1 MADAH
6 AHLSAAVNTVLG
18 TVPADS
24 LGVVAIHESL
34 LSVVPGA
41 QYAYDITL
49 DQADIF
55 ETIVTKLR
63 AFKAAGGGTVVDNTG
78 MFHGRD
84 LPLLE
89 TLARASGVNIIAS
102 TGMGPEENLGGYFLT
117 PQTNPPTPWPADKF
131 ADLFAAEV
139 TQGMVVPRLE
149 RRASAGL
156 IITEADAHGITP
168 TEVSLFQGSARA
180 AVSTGVALSM
190 RWGTDAPA
198 ELAHALGEGLEANR
212 VVVANLDRANAVAA
226 GVPAAVATQGAY
238 VAIDHVGQNGGAYI
252 DDDARVALVAE
263 LIAAGH
269 VDRILLSSNSIGVAA
284 GLAPTT
290 VGFDFVLTEFVP
302 QLLAAGV
309 TQAQVQRILVDNPR
323 ELLTVRSG
331 KASAHG

>member
-18 TVPADS
+18 TVPSDS

-49 DQADIF
+49 DQAEIF
-55 ETIVTKLR
+55 ETIATKLR

-89 TLARASGVNIIAS
+89 SLARATGVNIVAS

-131 ADLFAAEV
+131 ADLLAQEV
-139 TQGMVVPRLE
+139 TEGMVVPRLE
-149 RRASAGL
+149 RRAAAGL
-156 IITEADAHGITP
+156 IITEADLNGITP
-168 TEVSLFQGSARA
+168 TEVSLFQGAARA
-180 AVSTGVALSM
+180 AIATGTALSI
-190 RWGTDAPA
+190 RWGNDALS
-198 ELAHALGEGLEANR
+198 ELQIVLGEGIEPSR
-212 VVVANLDRANAVAA
+212 VIAANLDRAEAVAA
-226 GVPAAVATQGAY
+226 GAPAAVAAQGAY
-238 VAIDHVGQNGGAYI
+238 VAIDHVGQNGGDYI
-252 DDDARVALVAE
+252 EDVTRVALVAE

-269 VDRILLSSNSIGVAA
+269 LDRILLSSNAIGVAA
-284 GLAPTT
+284 GLDP
-290 VGFDFVLTEFVP
+290 VDLPYEFVLTEFAP
-302 QLLAAGV
+302 ALRAAGV
-309 TQAQVQRILVDNPR
+309 SEADVQRILVDNPR

-331 KASAHG
+331 KA

>member
-24 LGVVAIHESL
+24 LGVVAIHEAL
-34 LSVVPGA
+34 LSVLPGA

-49 DQADIF
+49 DQAKIF
-55 ETIVTKLR
+55 DTLASKLR

-89 TLARASGVNIIAS
+89 SLARATGVNIIAS

-131 ADLFAAEV
+131 ADLLAQEI
-139 TQGMVVPRLE
+139 TDGMVIPRLE
-149 RRASAGL
+149 RRAPAGL
-156 IITEADAHGITP
+156 VITEADAHGITP

-180 AVSTGVALSM
+180 ALRTGVALSV
-190 RWGTDAPA
+190 RWGTDAHA
-198 ELAHALGEGLEANR
+198 ELAHVLGEGLESNR
-212 VVVANLDRANAVAA
+212 VIVANLDRADAVAE
-226 GVPAAVATQGAY
+226 GVPATVAAKGAY
-238 VAIDHVGQNGGAYI
+238 VALDHVGQNDGSYI
-252 DDDARVALVAE
+252 DDAARVTLVTE

-269 VDRILLSSNSIGVAA
+269 ADRILLSSNAIGVAA
-284 GLAPTT
+284 GLTPVTLPYE
-290 VGFDFVLTEFVP
+290 FVLTEFVP
-302 QLLAAGV
+302 ALRAAGV
-309 TQAQVQRILVDNPR
+309 SDADVQQILVDNPR
-323 ELLTVRSG
+323 DVLTVRGG
-331 KASAHG
+331 KA

>member
-49 DQADIF
+49 DQAEIF
-55 ETIVTKLR
+55 ETIATKLR

-89 TLARASGVNIIAS
+89 SLARATGVNIVAS

-131 ADLFAAEV
+131 ADLLAQEAID
-139 TQGMVVPRLE
+139 GMVVPRLE
-149 RRASAGL
+149 RRSAAGL
-156 IITEADAHGITP
+156 IITEADVHGITL
-168 TEVSLFQGSARA
+168 TEISLFQGSARA
-180 AVSTGVALSM
+180 AQRSGLALSV
-190 RWGTDAPA
+190 RWGTDALA
-198 ELAHALGEGLEANR
+198 ELAHVLGEGLEANR
-212 VVVANLDRANAVAA
+212 IIVANLDRADAVAA
-226 GVPAAVATQGAY
+226 GAPAAVAAQGAY

-252 DDDARVALVAE
+252 DDAARVALVAE

-269 VDRILLSSNSIGVAA
+269 VDRILLSSNAIGVAA
-284 GLAPTT
+284 GLDP
-290 VGFDFVLTEFVP
+290 VDLPYEFVLTEFAP
-302 QLLAAGV
+302 ALRAAGV
-309 TQAQVQRILVDNPR
+309 SEADLQRILVDNPR
-323 ELLTVRSG
+323 EILTVRSG
-331 KASAHG
+331 KA